1 MIVSTQISGDIG
13 QVSLAGRFTFECHRA
28 FKEAT
33 DPFLE
38 DSTVLNIHLNLAPV
52 EDMDASSLGMLL
64 VLREKAELKGKNLTL
79 LNPAPCAIAIIESLH
94 FEKLFT
100 IAK

>member
-1 MIVSTQISGDIG
+1 MTVSTQILGDTG
-13 QVSLAGRFTFECHRA
+13 VVTLAGSFTFECHKA

-38 DSTVLNIHLNLAPV
+38 APGIRNIHLDMAGL
-52 EDMDASSLGMLL
+52 ERMDASSLGMLL
-64 VLREKAELKGKNLTL
+64 VLREKVELREKALRL
-79 LNPAPCAIAIIESLH
+79 LAPAPCALEIIESLQ
-94 FEKLFT
+94 FGKLFT